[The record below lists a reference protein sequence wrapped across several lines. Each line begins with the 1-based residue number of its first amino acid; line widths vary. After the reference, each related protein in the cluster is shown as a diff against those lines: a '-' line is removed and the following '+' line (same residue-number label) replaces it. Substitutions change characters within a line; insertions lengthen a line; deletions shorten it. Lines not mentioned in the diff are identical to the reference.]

1 MGQLLNF
8 NPHRGLGFDP
18 SDGVDFDIDRDR
30 FFDADRALTFDSD
43 RDLGFGKRGPVFRGF
58 VCPVCGAAAT
68 ETQPSCT
75 ECGATFAD
83 SPGGEVSRPS
93 RKPIKKAP
101 KVKAERRSDRRR
113 EAPAAAPA
121 AAPADPS
128 ASSAGAC
135 SRCGARVLTTDAF
148 CWNCGARFSR
158 AESVPLGSPH
168 KTQSVT
174 KDWQETGKDLKDYL
188 EK

>member
-58 VCPVCGAAAT
+58 VCPVCNAAVT
-68 ETQPSCT
+68 ETQASCT

-121 AAPADPS
+121 AAPAEPS

-135 SRCGARVLTTDAF
+135 SRCGARVLTTRSVGTA
-148 CWNCGARFSR
+148 AR
-158 AESVPLGSPH
+158 GSPAPRAFP
-168 KTQSVT
+168 SVHPIRHSLSR
-174 KDWQETGKDLKDYL
+174 KTGKRPVRI
-188 EK
+188 